1 MTAVWERMARGGS
14 LNLVGAVCQQAAQLL
29 TIALIARVLG
39 ADDLG
44 RYVLVYAVLMLLQLT
59 ALFGFR
65 ATLTRFVAMRLA
77 DEDGGRVRATIRF
90 SLVVTTIAALILA
103 AALALASGGFASV
116 FHDDGMQQGFVL
128 AAVALP
134 AITLRDACLAA
145 TQGWRT
151 QRAFTLI
158 GWIGEPV
165 ARLALT
171 GLALAAGWGLE
182 GAFLALVVSSWG
194 SAVAA
199 ARALGRKLSTVV
211 RDTGDTGHPGRR
223 ELLSFSFTSW
233 GTTLASTGLI
243 WAGTLLLGHLAN
255 TAAVGEYSVATRLV
269 SLAVFVMAPINAAFA
284 PQFAH
289 LHHRGEIDQL
299 GSAYAAATGWILRLS
314 LPAFVVLLV
323 FPKELLGLFG
333 PGYVDAVA
341 VTVLLAVGQLINAI
355 SGPCGTLLNMA
366 GRVRLNLVN
375 NVAVLI
381 LNIALNL
388 LLIPPYG
395 IVGAAIAWTVALA
408 VVNLARLVQVQ
419 LVLGIHPFSLVTA
432 KTAAAA
438 GCAAGVAIGVRV
450 MVGPG
455 LLGASVGILTLV
467 LMYAAVTFLLGL
479 GADER
484 AALRGLRSARV
495 SEAAAAE

>member
-1 MTAVWERMARGGS
+1 MWERMARGGS

-29 TIALIARVLG
+29 TIALIARMLG

-65 ATLTRFVAMRLA
+65 ATLTRFIAMRLA
-77 DEDGGRVRATIRF
+77 DDDGGRVRATIRF
-90 SLVVTTIAALILA
+90 SLVVTTIAAVVLA
-103 AALALASGGFASV
+103 VALALASGGFASV
-116 FHDDGMQQGFVL
+116 FHDDDMRLGFVL

-151 QRAFTLI
+151 QRDFTLI

-199 ARALGRKLSTVV
+199 ARALRRKLKTVV
-211 RDTGDTGHPGRR
+211 RGTGGTGDPGRR

-243 WAGTLLLGHLAN
+243 WAGTLMLGNLAN

-289 LHHRGEIDQL
+289 LHHRGEIDEL
-299 GSAYAAATGWILRLS
+299 GSAYVAATGWIVRLS

-323 FPKELLGLFG
+323 FPRELLGLFG

-341 VTVLLAVGQLINAI
+341 VTVLLAVGQLVNAI

-375 NVAVLI
+375 NIVVLV
-381 LNIALNL
+381 LNIVLNL

-395 IVGAAIAWTVALA
+395 IVGAAIAWTAALA
-408 VVNLARLVQVQ
+408 VVNLARLVQVR
-419 LVLGIHPFSLVTA
+419 LVLGIHPFRRVIA
-432 KTAAAA
+432 KAAAA
-438 GCAAGVAIGVRV
+438 AVLAAGAALTVRAL
-450 MVGPG
+450 MSSG
-455 LLGASVGILTLV
+455 LGAAVVGSCVLV
-467 LMYAAVTFLLGL
+467 VVYAAVTLRLGL
-479 GADER
+479 GQDER
-484 AALRGLRSARV
+484 SALGALRRSPDATV
-495 SEAAAAE
+495 E